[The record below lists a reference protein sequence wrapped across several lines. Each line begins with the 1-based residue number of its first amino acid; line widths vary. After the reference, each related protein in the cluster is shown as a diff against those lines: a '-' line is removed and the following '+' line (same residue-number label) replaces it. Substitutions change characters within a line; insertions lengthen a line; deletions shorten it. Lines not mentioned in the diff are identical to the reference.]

1 MLYKESF
8 QEKGDYIDIVMQY
21 CEGGD
26 LYKRIRNRNG
36 KQFSE
41 RTVLNW
47 IAQVVLALHFLHE
60 RKVLHRDLKTQNIFL
75 SEDKLFLGDFG
86 ISKTLENTRELANT
100 YIGTP
105 YYMSPELFNYKPYS
119 YKSDI
124 WSLGCVLYEICNL
137 RHAFNAQ
144 TINGLA
150 IKILKGNY
158 APVSTYYSKEL
169 RDLISSLLVIDPKQ
183 RPSIRKIVQMP
194 FVKKQIL
201 NYIIEL
207 GELEELNES
216 ILDSLKVQV
225 IKIGLSSYIREA
237 CKDRPKVIEKLLSE
251 RKDEFEQEEVF
262 NYKMQKE
269 LQLKREVEKRDKLE
283 KEISGL
289 KEKKRRKSSRNMTD
303 SGSEYRKSINEEM
316 EYSMDSFNDEYDE
329 FEFMEEE
336 QQDGDNIDGKIDE
349 YERKRDRKDKVI
361 EEIKE
366 DIKRA
371 VEKIDS
377 NEVYEDEFD
386 EEEFQECTDKLEKE
400 QPTEDLRLVPKL
412 EERVNGM
419 ERQDK

>member
-1 MLYKESF
+1 
-8 QEKGDYIDIVMQY
+8 MQY

-47 IAQVVLALHFLHE
+47 MAQLVLALHFLHE
-60 RKVLHRDLKTQNIFL
+60 RRVLHRDLKTQNIFISDDRL
-75 SEDKLFLGDFG
+75 YLGDFG

-124 WSLGCVLYEICNL
+124 WSLGCILYEICNL

-158 APVSTYYSKEL
+158 APISNYYSKDL
-169 RDLISSLLVIDPKQ
+169 REFISSLLVVDPKV

-201 NYIIEL
+201 NYIVEL
-207 GELEELNES
+207 VELEDLNEAL
-216 ILDSLKVQV
+216 LDSLKVQV
-225 IKIGLSSYIREA
+225 MKIGLSSYIREV
-237 CKDRPKVIEKLLSE
+237 CKDKPKIIERLLSE
-251 RKDEFEQEEVF
+251 RKEEFEKEEII
-262 NYKMQKE
+262 NLKLQKE
-269 LQLKREVEKRDKLE
+269 LQLKNEIEKREKLS

-289 KEKKRRKSSRNMTD
+289 KEKRKRRSSRNLMD
-303 SGSEYRKSINEEM
+303 SHSHFRKSIQEDM
-316 EYSMDSFNDEYDE
+316 EYSIDSFNDEYDE

-336 QQDGDNIDGKIDE
+336 NNDNDDIDGKIDE
-349 YERKRDRKDKVI
+349 YERKRERKDKMI
-361 EEIKE
+361 AEIKE
-366 DIKRA
+366 EIKRA
-371 VEKIDS
+371 VDKIDA
-377 NEVYEDEFD
+377 NDAYEDEFD
-386 EEEFQECTDKLEKE
+386 EEEFQECNDKPEKE
-400 QPTEDLRLVPKL
+400 KIDNDLRLIPKL
-412 EERVNGM
+412 EDKVNSM
-419 ERQDK
+419 EK